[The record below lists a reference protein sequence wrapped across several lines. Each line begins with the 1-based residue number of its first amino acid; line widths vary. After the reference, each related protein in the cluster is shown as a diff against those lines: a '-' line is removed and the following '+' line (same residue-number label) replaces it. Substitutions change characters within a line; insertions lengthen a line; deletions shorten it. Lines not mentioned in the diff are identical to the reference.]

1 MTRPRLVVLASG
13 NGSNLQA
20 LIDAVDEG
28 HINGQIVAV
37 VSDRPESRALTRAT
51 DAGILAAP
59 LPIAVGERRD
69 DYDRRLADLL
79 SDLAPHLVVLAGWMR
94 ILTDTVVESFRVINL
109 HPALPGELPG
119 TRAIE
124 RAWAE
129 HLAGGRDR
137 SGVMVHEVPDVAVDA
152 GPVLAVEEV
161 AMVPGDD
168 LDSFATRVHAVEH
181 RLLTRVVAEICDD
194 LLSHDHQEVI
204 DA

>member
-20 LIDAVDEG
+20 LIDAVDKG

-59 LPIAVGERRD
+59 LPIAEGEHRD

-79 SDLAPHLVVLAGWMR
+79 SDLAPRLVVLAGWMR

-194 LLSHDHQEVI
+194 LLSHDH
-204 DA
+204 

>member
-1 MTRPRLVVLASG
+1 VTLPRLVVLASG

-20 LIDAVDEG
+20 LIDAVRDGRVHGEIAAVISDHVDARALDRARG
-28 HINGQIVAV
+28 AGVAAIALPV
-37 VSDRPESRALTRAT
+37 GDGESRA
-51 DAGILAAP
+51 
-59 LPIAVGERRD
+59 
-69 DYDRRLADLL
+69 DYDRRLADR
-79 SDLAPHLVVLAGWMR
+79 LAGIGPELVVLAGWMR
-94 ILTDTVVESFRVINL
+94 ILTEAVVTRFRVINL

-129 HLAGGRDR
+129 HLAGERDR
-137 SGVMVHEVPDVAVDA
+137 SGVMVHAVPDAAVDA
-152 GPVLAVEEV
+152 GPVLAAEEV
-161 AMVPGDD
+161 AIVPGDD
-168 LDSFATRVHAVEH
+168 LDSFAARVHAAEH